1 MDPRLQ
7 ALGAQMLECIR
18 EREAKARADRAPLR
32 AALARPQ
39 GPLPRPG
46 IDRVLASIPEDVRA
60 GIRAGVET
68 RRYRPTLGGGDS
80 SVRTAP
86 SKTPDQDLFGR
97 PERPQPVPAAKP
109 EPAEDV
115 HRRRAAIAR
124 AGADVPSLTE
134 QAREL
139 TAACVRGR
147 WKQACV
153 IVERL
158 IGRIELG
165 EWRPD
170 QLFQLPGRVQYAD
183 APEPLRD
190 RIEALRVAADRAR
203 RRSDWPADES
213 HWIRR
218 DDPRA
223 LSRARA
229 LARRCG
235 L

>member
-7 ALGAQMLECIR
+7 ALGAQMLENIR

-60 GIRAGVET
+60 GSG
-68 RRYRPTLGGGDS
+68 S
-80 SVRTAP
+80 RTAS
-86 SKTPDQDLFGR
+86 SKTPDQDLFELKRPKR
-97 PERPQPVPAAKP
+97 PEQPVPAAKP